1 MVVPTAS
8 SQVQNS
14 ARLGG
19 RHSVDGGCVTKEIAN
34 YPNRSLSPKVTY
46 CDSVIVQ
53 LPQCI
58 L

>member
-14 ARLGG
+14 ARLADYTLRRGG
-19 RHSVDGGCVTKEIAN
+19 RHSVDGGCVIEN

-46 CDSVIVQ
+46 WDSVMVQ
-53 LPQCI
+53 LP
-58 L
+58 